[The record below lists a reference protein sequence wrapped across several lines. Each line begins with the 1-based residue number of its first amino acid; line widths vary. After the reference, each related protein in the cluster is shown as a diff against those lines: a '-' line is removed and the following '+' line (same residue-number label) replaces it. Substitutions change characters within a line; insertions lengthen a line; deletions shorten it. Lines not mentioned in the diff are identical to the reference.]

1 MYFMANSPEISV
13 RNASAGAASLA
24 DRRIRHGTPAFRRT
38 NLALFSSGF
47 ATFGLLYC
55 VQPLMPAFS
64 HGFCIDAAA
73 SSLALSL
80 TTGVL
85 AVAMLFAGA
94 ISDAFGRKPIMLA
107 SLLGSSVLVLLS
119 AMAPTW
125 GTFLVL
131 RALLGITLAG
141 LPAVAMT
148 YVSEE
153 IHGDSL
159 GFAMGLYIGGNAIG
173 GMGGRLISGFAADH
187 FSWRVAVAVIGALGL
202 IASYLVARRLPA
214 SVHFEKRRARP
225 RALLAS
231 FGSLWRDD
239 GLPWLFAEGFLL
251 MGAFVTIYNYVA
263 FRLLAAPFSLSQ
275 SHVGA
280 IFMVYIIGVGS
291 SAWMGSI
298 AGKLGR
304 RRVLWTTFIM
314 MLAGVA
320 LTASHSLWAIVA
332 GIAMLT
338 FGFFGGHSIAS
349 SWVGKRAGV
358 AKAHA
363 SSFYLF
369 SYYMG
374 SSIAGSVGGLAWTLA
389 GWNGVVAY
397 VVVLV
402 LAGLAVALKLRHLVP
417 KASSPP
423 VGPASPGTIEGT
435 ALQAAPA
442 TAA

>member
-1 MYFMANSPEISV
+1 VDGSSSA
-13 RNASAGAASLA
+13 ASAVVV

-55 VQPLMPAFS
+55 VQPLLPAFS
-64 HGFCIDAAA
+64 RAFSLDAA
-73 SSLALSL
+73 SSSLSLSL

-85 AVAMLFAGA
+85 AVSMLFAGA
-94 ISDAFGRKPIMLA
+94 ISDVFGRKPVMLA
-107 SLLGSSVLVLLS
+107 SLLGSSLLVLLS
-119 AMAPTW
+119 AMAPNW

-187 FSWRVAVAVIGALGL
+187 ASWRVAIAIIGVLGL
-202 IASYLVARRLPA
+202 LASVLVARGLPA
-214 SVHFEKRRARP
+214 SVHFEKRRAHP
-225 RALLAS
+225 RELLAS
-231 FGSLWRDD
+231 FASLWRDK

-263 FRLLAAPFSLSQ
+263 YRLLAPPFSLSQ

-280 IFMVYIIGVGS
+280 VFMVYVVGVAS
-291 SAWMGSI
+291 SAWMGKVVD
-298 AGKLGR
+298 KLGR
-304 RRVLWTTFIM
+304 HRVLWTTFVI
-314 MLAGVA
+314 MLAGVV
-320 LTASHSLWAIVA
+320 LTASASLWAIVT
-332 GIAMLT
+332 GIAMMT

-349 SWVGKRAGV
+349 GWVGKRATF
-358 AKAHA
+358 ARAHA

-374 SSIAGSVGGLAWTLA
+374 SSIAGSLGGIAWTHA
-389 GWNGVVAY
+389 GWNGVAAY
-397 VVVLV
+397 VAVLV
-402 LAGLAVALKLRHLVP
+402 CAGFAIALKLRGLRP
-417 KASSPP
+417 SAS
-423 VGPASPGTIEGT
+423 
-435 ALQAAPA
+435 AA
-442 TAA
+442 

>member
-1 MYFMANSPEISV
+1 MAHSLEVPVDGSSPA
-13 RNASAGAASLA
+13 ASAVIV

-64 HGFCIDAAA
+64 HGFGVDAA
-73 SSLALSL
+73 SSSLSLSL

-107 SLLGSSVLVLLS
+107 SLLGSSILVLLS

-125 GTFLVL
+125 GSFLVI

-187 FSWRVAVAVIGALGL
+187 SSWRVAVAVIGVLGL
-202 IASYLVARRLPA
+202 LASYLVFRGLPA
-214 SVHFEKRRARP
+214 SVHFEKRRAHP

-231 FGSLWRDD
+231 FGSLWRDK

-251 MGAFVTIYNYVA
+251 MGAFVTIYNYVSY
-263 FRLLAAPFSLSQ
+263 RLLAPPFSLSQ

-280 IFMVYIIGVGS
+280 IFMVYLIGVGS
-291 SAWMGSI
+291 SAWMGSL

-304 RRVLWTTFIM
+304 RRVLWTTFVI

-320 LTASHSLWAIVA
+320 LTASSSLRAIVA

-349 SWVGKRAGV
+349 SWVGRRAV
-358 AKAHA
+358 YAKAHA

-374 SSIAGSVGGLAWTLA
+374 SSIAGSVGGLAWTHG
-389 GWNGVVAY
+389 GWNGVAGY
-397 VVVLV
+397 AALLV
-402 LAGLAVALKLRHLVP
+402 LGGLAIALKLRTLTP
-417 KASSPP
+417 SAS
-423 VGPASPGTIEGT
+423 AS
-435 ALQAAPA
+435 
-442 TAA
+442 

>member
-1 MYFMANSPEISV
+1 VDGSS
-13 RNASAGAASLA
+13 SAAPAVV

-64 HGFCIDAAA
+64 RAFGVDAAG
-73 SSLALSL
+73 SSLSLSL

-94 ISDAFGRKPIMLA
+94 ISDAWGRKPVMLA
-107 SLLGSSVLVLLS
+107 SLIGSSVLVL
-119 AMAPTW
+119 ATAVAPNW
-125 GTFLVL
+125 SSLLVL
-131 RALLGITLAG
+131 RTLLGITLAG

-173 GMGGRLISGFAADH
+173 GMGGRLISGFAAGH
-187 FSWRVAVAVIGALGL
+187 SSWRVAVAVIGAMGL
-202 IASYLVARRLPA
+202 VAAVLVARGLPP
-214 SVHFEKRRARP
+214 SLHFVKRRARP

-231 FGSLWRDD
+231 FASLWRDK
-239 GLPWLFAEGFLL
+239 GLPWLFVEGFLL
-251 MGAFVTIYNYVA
+251 MGAFVTIYNYVS
-263 FRLLAAPFSLSQ
+263 FRLLAPPFSLSQ
-275 SHVGA
+275 AFVGA
-280 IFMVYIIGVGS
+280 IFLVYLVGVVGS
-291 SAWMGSI
+291 AWIGSI
-298 AGKLGR
+298 AGTLGR
-304 RRVLWTTFIM
+304 RRVFWSTFVM

-320 LTASHSLWAIVA
+320 LTLSASVWAIVL
-332 GIAMLT
+332 GIAVLT

-349 SWVGKRAGV
+349 SWVGKRATF
-358 AKAHA
+358 ARAHA

-374 SSIAGSVGGLAWTLA
+374 SSIAGSLGGFAWTHA
-389 GWNGVVAY
+389 GWNGVGCYVAAL
-397 VVVLV
+397 VVVGLV
-402 LAGLAVALKLRHLVP
+402 IALKLRSLTP
-417 KASSPP
+417 SAS
-423 VGPASPGTIEGT
+423 AS
-435 ALQAAPA
+435 
-442 TAA
+442 

>member
-1 MYFMANSPEISV
+1 MVHSLEVIVDGSS
-13 RNASAGAASLA
+13 SAAPAVA
-24 DRRIRHGTPAFRRT
+24 VDRRIRHGTPAFRRT

-55 VQPLMPAFS
+55 VQPLLPAFS
-64 HGFCIDAAA
+64 RSFGVDAAG
-73 SSLALSL
+73 SSLSLSV

-94 ISDAFGRKPIMLA
+94 LSDMWGRKPVMLA
-107 SLLGSSVLVLLS
+107 SLLGSSLLVLAT
-119 AMAPTW
+119 AMAPNWSTL
-125 GTFLVL
+125 LVL
-131 RALLGITLAG
+131 RAMLGVTLAG

-153 IHGDSL
+153 IHADSL

-187 FSWRVAVAVIGALGL
+187 SSWRVAVGVIGALGL
-202 IASYLVARRLPA
+202 VACVLVAKGLPP
-214 SVHFEKRRARP
+214 SLHFEPRRARP
-225 RALLAS
+225 RALLSS
-231 FGSLWRDD
+231 FGSLWRDK
-239 GLPWLFAEGFLL
+239 GLPWLFAEAFLL
-251 MGAFVTIYNYVA
+251 MGAFVTIYNYA
-263 FRLLAAPFSLSQ
+263 SYRLLAPPFSLSQ

-280 IFMVYIIGVGS
+280 IFMVYLIGVGS

-304 RRVLWTTFIM
+304 RRVLWTAFAI

-320 LTASHSLWAIVA
+320 LTATQSLAAIVT
-332 GIAMLT
+332 GIALVT

-349 SWVGKRAGV
+349 SWVGKRAPL

-374 SSIAGSVGGLAWTLA
+374 SSIAGSLGGFAWTHA
-389 GWNGVVAY
+389 GWNGVATY
-397 VVVLV
+397 VGVLV
-402 LAGLAVALKLRHLVP
+402 VAGLVVSLKLRRLEP
-417 KASSPP
+417 LP
-423 VGPASPGTIEGT
+423 
-435 ALQAAPA
+435 L
-442 TAA
+442 

>member
-1 MYFMANSPEISV
+1 MDGS
-13 RNASAGAASLA
+13 SLGPA
-24 DRRIRHGTPAFRRT
+24 VVDRRIRHGTPAFRRT
-38 NLALFSSGF
+38 NLALFSAGF

-55 VQPLMPAFS
+55 VQPLLPAFS
-64 HGFCIDAAA
+64 RGFGVDAAA

-85 AVAMLFAGA
+85 AVGMLFAGA
-94 ISDAFGRKPIMLA
+94 ISDALGRKPVMLV
-107 SLLGSSVLVLLS
+107 SLLGSALLVLLT
-119 AMAPTW
+119 AVAPNWT
-125 GTFLVL
+125 TLLVL

-148 YVSEE
+148 YLSEE
-153 IHGDSL
+153 VHGESI

-173 GMGGRLISGFAADH
+173 GMGGRLISGFVADH
-187 FSWRVAVAVIGALGL
+187 ASWRVAVGIIGVLGL
-202 IASYLVARRLPA
+202 VSAALVARGLPP
-214 SVHFEKRRARP
+214 SRHFERRRVDP
-225 RALLAS
+225 RAFLGTFATL
-231 FGSLWRDD
+231 FRDK

-280 IFMVYIIGVGS
+280 IFTVYVVGVIG
-291 SAWMGSI
+291 SAWIGSI
-298 AGKLGR
+298 ADRLGR
-304 RRVLWTTFIM
+304 RRVLWATLAL

-320 LTASHSLWAIVA
+320 LTASASLVAIVA

-349 SWVGKRAGV
+349 SWVGKRAPF
-358 AKAHA
+358 ARAHA

-374 SSIAGSVGGLAWTLA
+374 SSIAGSLGGIAWTWG
-389 GWNGVVAY
+389 GWNGVVVY
-397 VVVLV
+397 VAVLV
-402 LAGLAVALKLRHLVP
+402 LAGLAIALKLRAVTP
-417 KASSPP
+417 FAS
-423 VGPASPGTIEGT
+423 
-435 ALQAAPA
+435 AA
-442 TAA
+442 

>member
-1 MYFMANSPEISV
+1 MVHSLEVIVDGSSSV
-13 RNASAGAASLA
+13 APAVVV

-55 VQPLMPAFS
+55 VQPLLPAFS
-64 HGFCIDAAA
+64 RTFGVDAAG
-73 SSLALSL
+73 SSLSLSV

-94 ISDAFGRKPIMLA
+94 LSDMWGRKPVMLA
-107 SLLGSSVLVLLS
+107 SLLGSSLLVLAT
-119 AMAPTW
+119 AMAPNWSTL
-125 GTFLVL
+125 LVL
-131 RALLGITLAG
+131 RAMLGVTLAG

-153 IHGDSL
+153 IHADSL

-187 FSWRVAVAVIGALGL
+187 SSWRIAVGVIGALGL
-202 IASYLVARRLPA
+202 VACVLVAKGLPP
-214 SVHFEKRRARP
+214 SLHFEPRRARP
-225 RALLAS
+225 RALLSS
-231 FGSLWRDD
+231 FGSLWRDK
-239 GLPWLFAEGFLL
+239 GLPWLFAEAFLL
-251 MGAFVTIYNYVA
+251 MGAFVTIYNYA
-263 FRLLAAPFSLSQ
+263 SYRLLAPPFSLSQ

-280 IFMVYIIGVGS
+280 IFMVYLIGVGS

-304 RRVLWTTFIM
+304 RRVLWTAFAI

-320 LTASHSLWAIVA
+320 LTATQSLAAIVT
-332 GIAMLT
+332 GIALVT

-349 SWVGKRAGV
+349 SWVGKRAPL

-374 SSIAGSVGGLAWTLA
+374 SSIAGSLGGFAWTHA
-389 GWNGVVAY
+389 GWNGVAVY
-397 VVVLV
+397 VGVLV
-402 LAGLAVALKLRHLVP
+402 VAGLVVSLKLRRLEP
-417 KASSPP
+417 LAR
-423 VGPASPGTIEGT
+423 
-435 ALQAAPA
+435 
-442 TAA
+442 

>member
-1 MYFMANSPEISV
+1 
-13 RNASAGAASLA
+13 
-24 DRRIRHGTPAFRRT
+24 
-38 NLALFSSGF
+38 
-47 ATFGLLYC
+47 
-55 VQPLMPAFS
+55 MPALS
-64 HGFCIDAAA
+64 HGFEVNAAS

-94 ISDAFGRKPIMLA
+94 ISDAFGRKPVMLA
-107 SLLGSSVLVLLS
+107 SLLGSSALVLLS

-125 GTFLVL
+125 GSFLVL

-173 GMGGRLISGFAADH
+173 GMGGRLIAGFAADH
-187 FSWRVAVAVIGALGL
+187 ASWRVAVAIIGALGL
-202 IASYLVARRLPA
+202 IAFALVARGLPA
-214 SVHFEKRRARP
+214 SAYFEKRRANP
-225 RALLAS
+225 RELLAS
-231 FGSLWRDD
+231 FGSLWRDK
-239 GLPWLFAEGFLL
+239 GLPWLFVIGFLL

-263 FRLLAAPFSLSQ
+263 FRLLAPPFSLSQ

-280 IFMVYIIGVGS
+280 IFMVYVIGVGS

-304 RRVLWTTFIM
+304 GRVLWTTFIITF
-314 MLAGVA
+314 AGVA
-320 LTASHSLWAIVA
+320 MTASSSIWVIVA
-332 GIAMLT
+332 GIAMVT

-349 SWVGKRAGV
+349 GWVGKRASF
-358 AKAHA
+358 ARAHA

-374 SSIAGSVGGLAWTLA
+374 SSIAGSAGGLAWVHA
-389 GWNGVVAY
+389 GWDGVVVY
-397 VVVLV
+397 VSLLV
-402 LAGLAVALKLRHLVP
+402 AVGLAIALKLRKL
-417 KASSPP
+417 
-423 VGPASPGTIEGT
+423 
-435 ALQAAPA
+435 APL

>member
-1 MYFMANSPEISV
+1 MDGSSP
-13 RNASAGAASLA
+13 AAPAALI

-55 VQPLMPAFS
+55 VQPLLPAFS
-64 HGFCIDAAA
+64 KAFGLDAA
-73 SSLALSL
+73 SSSLSL
-80 TTGVL
+80 SVTTGVL

-94 ISDAFGRKPIMLA
+94 LSDMWGRKPVMLA
-107 SLLGSSVLVLLS
+107 SLLGSSLLVLAT
-119 AMAPTW
+119 AMAPNWSTL
-125 GTFLVL
+125 LVL
-131 RALLGITLAG
+131 RAMLGITLAG

-153 IHGDSL
+153 IHADSL

-187 FSWRVAVAVIGALGL
+187 SSWRVAVGVIGALGL
-202 IASYLVARRLPA
+202 VACALVAKGLPT
-214 SVHFEKRRARP
+214 SLHFEKRRAHP

-231 FGSLWRDD
+231 FGSLWRDK
-239 GLPWLFAEGFLL
+239 GLPWLFAEAFLL
-251 MGAFVTIYNYVA
+251 MGAFVTIYNYA
-263 FRLLAAPFSLSQ
+263 SYRLLAPPFSLSQ

-280 IFMVYIIGVGS
+280 IFTVYLIGVAS

-298 AGKLGR
+298 AGRLGR
-304 RRVLWTTFIM
+304 RRVLWTTFVI

-320 LTASHSLWAIVA
+320 LTATSSLWAIVT
-332 GIAMLT
+332 GIAMVT

-349 SWVGKRAGV
+349 SWVGKRAPL

-374 SSIAGSVGGLAWTLA
+374 SSVAGSLGGFAWTHA
-389 GWNGVVAY
+389 GWNGVAIY
-397 VVVLV
+397 VGVLV
-402 LAGLAVALKLRHLVP
+402 FAGLAIAMKLRRLAP
-417 KASSPP
+417 LP
-423 VGPASPGTIEGT
+423 V
-435 ALQAAPA
+435 
-442 TAA
+442 

>member
-1 MYFMANSPEISV
+1 MTDSLEVPVDGSSP
-13 RNASAGAASLA
+13 ATP
-24 DRRIRHGTPAFRRT
+24 DRRLRHGTAAFRRT

-64 HGFCIDAAA
+64 HAFGVDAAA
-73 SSLALSL
+73 SSLSLSL

-94 ISDAFGRKPIMLA
+94 LSDAWGRKPVMLA
-107 SLLGSSVLVLLS
+107 SLLGSSLLVLATAVSTDWTML
-119 AMAPTW
+119 
-125 GTFLVL
+125 LVL
-131 RALLGITLAG
+131 RALLGVSLAG

-153 IHGDSL
+153 IHTDSL

-173 GMGGRLISGFAADH
+173 GMGGRLIAGFAADH
-187 FSWRVAVAVIGALGL
+187 ASWRVAVGVIGVLGL
-202 IASYLVARRLPA
+202 CAAALVAKGLPP
-214 SVHFEKRRARP
+214 SMHFERRRVHP
-225 RALLAS
+225 RALAS
-231 FGSLWRDD
+231 AFGGLWRDA

-251 MGAFVTIYNYVA
+251 MGAFVTIYNYVSY
-263 FRLLAAPFSLSQ
+263 RLLAPPFSLSQ

-280 IFMVYIIGVGS
+280 IFLVYLVGVAS
-291 SAWMGSI
+291 SAWMGSL
-298 AGKLGR
+298 AGRLGR
-304 RRVLWTTFIM
+304 RRVLWTAFVI

-320 LTASHSLWAIVA
+320 LTASASLWAIVA
-332 GIAMLT
+332 GIALVT

-369 SYYMG
+369 AYYMG
-374 SSIAGSVGGLAWTLA
+374 SAIAGSLGGFAWTHA
-389 GWNGVVAY
+389 GWAGVAVYVAGL
-397 VVVLV
+397 LV
-402 LAGLAVALKLRHLVP
+402 AGLAVAAKLRHLAP
-417 KASSPP
+417 LP
-423 VGPASPGTIEGT
+423 VR
-435 ALQAAPA
+435 
-442 TAA
+442 

>member
-1 MYFMANSPEISV
+1 MAHSLEVPVDGSS
-13 RNASAGAASLA
+13 SAAPAVVV

-55 VQPLMPAFS
+55 VQPLLPAFS
-64 HGFCIDAAA
+64 RAFALDAA
-73 SSLALSL
+73 SSSLSLSL

-85 AVAMLFAGA
+85 AVSMLFAGA
-94 ISDAFGRKPIMLA
+94 ISDVFGRKPIMLA
-107 SLLGSSVLVLLS
+107 SLLGSSLLVLLS

-187 FSWRVAVAVIGALGL
+187 ASWRVAVAIIGAMGL
-202 IASYLVARRLPA
+202 IAAVLVARGLPA
-214 SVHFEKRRARP
+214 SAHFEKCRSHP

-231 FGSLWRDD
+231 FGSLWRDK

-263 FRLLAAPFSLSQ
+263 YRLLAPPFSLSQ

-280 IFMVYIIGVGS
+280 VFMVYVVGVAS
-291 SAWMGSI
+291 SAWMGKV
-298 AGKLGR
+298 ADKLGR
-304 RRVLWTTFIM
+304 PRVLWTTFVI
-314 MLAGVA
+314 MLAGVV
-320 LTASHSLWAIVA
+320 LTASSSLWAIVA
-332 GIAMLT
+332 GIAMMT

-349 SWVGKRAGV
+349 GWVGKRATF
-358 AKAHA
+358 ARAHA

-374 SSIAGSVGGLAWTLA
+374 SSIAGSIGGLAWTYA
-389 GWNGVVAY
+389 GWNGVATYVAL
-397 VVVLV
+397 LV
-402 LAGLAVALKLRHLVP
+402 LAGLAIALKLRRLTP
-417 KASSPP
+417 SAS
-423 VGPASPGTIEGT
+423 T
-435 ALQAAPA
+435 A
-442 TAA
+442 

>member
-1 MYFMANSPEISV
+1 MVHSLEVIVDGSS
-13 RNASAGAASLA
+13 SAAPAVVV

-55 VQPLMPAFS
+55 VQPLLPAFS
-64 HGFCIDAAA
+64 RTFGVDAAG
-73 SSLALSL
+73 SSLSLSV

-94 ISDAFGRKPIMLA
+94 LSDMWGRKPVMLA
-107 SLLGSSVLVLLS
+107 SLLGSSLLVLAT
-119 AMAPTW
+119 AMAPNWT
-125 GTFLVL
+125 TLLVL
-131 RALLGITLAG
+131 RAMLGVTLAG

-153 IHGDSL
+153 IHADSL

-187 FSWRVAVAVIGALGL
+187 SSWRIAVGVIGALGL
-202 IASYLVARRLPA
+202 VACVLVAKGLPP
-214 SVHFEKRRARP
+214 SLHFEPRRARP
-225 RALLAS
+225 RALLSS
-231 FGSLWRDD
+231 FGSLWRDK
-239 GLPWLFAEGFLL
+239 GLPWLFAEAFLL
-251 MGAFVTIYNYVA
+251 MGAFVTIYNYA
-263 FRLLAAPFSLSQ
+263 SYRLLAPPFSLSQ

-280 IFMVYIIGVGS
+280 IFMVYLIGVGS

-304 RRVLWTTFIM
+304 RRVLWTAFAI

-320 LTASHSLWAIVA
+320 LTATQSLAAIVT
-332 GIAMLT
+332 GIALVT

-349 SWVGKRAGV
+349 SWVGKRAPL

-369 SYYMG
+369 SYYLG
-374 SSIAGSVGGLAWTLA
+374 SSIAGSLGGFAWTHA
-389 GWNGVVAY
+389 GWNGVATY
-397 VVVLV
+397 VGVLV
-402 LAGLAVALKLRHLVP
+402 VAGLVVSLKLRRLEP
-417 KASSPP
+417 LAR
-423 VGPASPGTIEGT
+423 
-435 ALQAAPA
+435 
-442 TAA
+442 

>member
-1 MYFMANSPEISV
+1 VDGS
-13 RNASAGAASLA
+13 SLGPA
-24 DRRIRHGTPAFRRT
+24 VVDRRIRHGTPAFRRT
-38 NLALFSSGF
+38 NLALFSAGF

-55 VQPLMPAFS
+55 VQPLLPAFS
-64 HGFCIDAAA
+64 RGFGVDAAA

-85 AVAMLFAGA
+85 AVGMLFAGA
-94 ISDAFGRKPIMLA
+94 ISDALGRKPVMLV
-107 SLLGSSVLVLLS
+107 SLLGSALLVLLT
-119 AMAPTW
+119 AVAPNWT
-125 GTFLVL
+125 TLLVL

-148 YVSEE
+148 YLSEE
-153 IHGDSL
+153 VHGESI

-173 GMGGRLISGFAADH
+173 GMGGRLISGFVADH
-187 FSWRVAVAVIGALGL
+187 ASWRVAVGIIGVLGL
-202 IASYLVARRLPA
+202 VSAALVARGLPP
-214 SVHFEKRRARP
+214 SRHFERRRVDP
-225 RALLAS
+225 RAFLGTFATL
-231 FGSLWRDD
+231 FRDK

-280 IFMVYIIGVGS
+280 IFTVYVVGVIG
-291 SAWMGSI
+291 SAWIGSI
-298 AGKLGR
+298 ADRLGR
-304 RRVLWTTFIM
+304 RRVLWATLAL

-320 LTASHSLWAIVA
+320 LTASASLVAIVA

-349 SWVGKRAGV
+349 SWVGKRAPF
-358 AKAHA
+358 ARAHA

-374 SSIAGSVGGLAWTLA
+374 SSIAGSLGGIAWTWG
-389 GWNGVVAY
+389 GWNGVVVY
-397 VVVLV
+397 VAVLV
-402 LAGLAVALKLRHLVP
+402 LAGLAIALKLRAVTP
-417 KASSPP
+417 FAS
-423 VGPASPGTIEGT
+423 
-435 ALQAAPA
+435 AA
-442 TAA
+442 

>member
-1 MYFMANSPEISV
+1 MDGSSP
-13 RNASAGAASLA
+13 AAPAALI

-55 VQPLMPAFS
+55 VQPLLPAFS
-64 HGFCIDAAA
+64 KAFGLDAA
-73 SSLALSL
+73 SSSLSL
-80 TTGVL
+80 SVTTGVL

-94 ISDAFGRKPIMLA
+94 LSDMWGRKPVMLA
-107 SLLGSSVLVLLS
+107 SLLGSSLLVLAT
-119 AMAPTW
+119 AMAPNWSTL
-125 GTFLVL
+125 LVL
-131 RALLGITLAG
+131 RAMLGITLAG

-153 IHGDSL
+153 IHADSL

-187 FSWRVAVAVIGALGL
+187 SSWRVAVGVIGALGL
-202 IASYLVARRLPA
+202 VACALVAKGLPT
-214 SVHFEKRRARP
+214 SLHFEKRRAHP

-231 FGSLWRDD
+231 FGSLWRDK
-239 GLPWLFAEGFLL
+239 GLPWLFAEAFLL
-251 MGAFVTIYNYVA
+251 MGAFVTIYNYA
-263 FRLLAAPFSLSQ
+263 SYRLLAPPFSLSQ

-280 IFMVYIIGVGS
+280 IFTVYLIGVAS

-298 AGKLGR
+298 AGRLGR
-304 RRVLWTTFIM
+304 RRVLWTTFVI

-320 LTASHSLWAIVA
+320 LTATSSLWAIVT
-332 GIAMLT
+332 GIAMVT

-349 SWVGKRAGV
+349 SWVGKRAPF

-374 SSIAGSVGGLAWTLA
+374 SSIAGSLGGFAWTHA
-389 GWNGVVAY
+389 GWNGVAAY
-397 VVVLV
+397 VGVLV
-402 LAGLAVALKLRHLVP
+402 LAGLAIAMKLRRLVP
-417 KASSPP
+417 LP
-423 VGPASPGTIEGT
+423 
-435 ALQAAPA
+435 L
-442 TAA
+442 

>member
-1 MYFMANSPEISV
+1 MDGS
-13 RNASAGAASLA
+13 SLGPA
-24 DRRIRHGTPAFRRT
+24 VVDRRIRHGTPAFRRT

-55 VQPLMPAFS
+55 VQPLLPAFS
-64 HGFCIDAAA
+64 RGFGVDAAA

-85 AVAMLFAGA
+85 AVGMLFAGA
-94 ISDAFGRKPIMLA
+94 ISDALGRKPVMLV
-107 SLLGSSVLVLLS
+107 SLLGSALLVLLT
-119 AMAPTW
+119 AVAPNWT
-125 GTFLVL
+125 TLLVL

-148 YVSEE
+148 YLSEE
-153 IHGDSL
+153 VHGESI

-173 GMGGRLISGFAADH
+173 GMGGRLISGFVADH
-187 FSWRVAVAVIGALGL
+187 ASWRVAVGIIGVLGL
-202 IASYLVARRLPA
+202 VSAALVARGLPP
-214 SVHFEKRRARP
+214 SRHFERRRVDP
-225 RALLAS
+225 RAFLAS
-231 FGSLWRDD
+231 FATLFRDK

-280 IFMVYIIGVGS
+280 IFTVYVVGVIG
-291 SAWMGSI
+291 SAWIGSI
-298 AGKLGR
+298 ADRLGR
-304 RRVLWTTFIM
+304 PRVLWATLAL

-320 LTASHSLWAIVA
+320 LTASASLVAIVA

-349 SWVGKRAGV
+349 SWVGKRAPF
-358 AKAHA
+358 ARAHA

-374 SSIAGSVGGLAWTLA
+374 SSIAGSLGGIAWTWG
-389 GWNGVVAY
+389 GWNGVVGY
-397 VVVLV
+397 VAVLV
-402 LAGLAVALKLRHLVP
+402 LAGLAIALKLRAVTP
-417 KASSPP
+417 SAS
-423 VGPASPGTIEGT
+423 
-435 ALQAAPA
+435 AA
-442 TAA
+442 

>member
-1 MYFMANSPEISV
+1 MVHSLEVIVDGSS
-13 RNASAGAASLA
+13 SAAPAVVV

-55 VQPLMPAFS
+55 VQPLLPAFS
-64 HGFCIDAAA
+64 RAFGVDAAG
-73 SSLALSL
+73 SSLSLSV

-94 ISDAFGRKPIMLA
+94 LSDMWGRKPVMLA
-107 SLLGSSVLVLLS
+107 SLLGSSLLVLAT
-119 AMAPTW
+119 AMAPNWT
-125 GTFLVL
+125 TLLVL
-131 RALLGITLAG
+131 RAMLGVTLAG

-153 IHGDSL
+153 IHADSL

-187 FSWRVAVAVIGALGL
+187 SSWRIAVGVIGALGL
-202 IASYLVARRLPA
+202 VACVLVAKGLPP
-214 SVHFEKRRARP
+214 SLHFEPRRARP
-225 RALLAS
+225 RALLSS
-231 FGSLWRDD
+231 FGSLWRDK
-239 GLPWLFAEGFLL
+239 GLPWLFAEAFLL
-251 MGAFVTIYNYVA
+251 MGAFVTIYNYA
-263 FRLLAAPFSLSQ
+263 SYRLLAPPFSLSQ

-280 IFMVYIIGVGS
+280 IFMVYLIGVGS

-304 RRVLWTTFIM
+304 RRVLWTAFAI

-320 LTASHSLWAIVA
+320 LTATQSLAAIVT
-332 GIAMLT
+332 GIALVT

-349 SWVGKRAGV
+349 SWVGKRAPL

-374 SSIAGSVGGLAWTLA
+374 SSIAGSLGGFAWTHA
-389 GWNGVVAY
+389 GWNGVAVY
-397 VVVLV
+397 VGVLV
-402 LAGLAVALKLRHLVP
+402 VAGLVVSLKLRRLEP
-417 KASSPP
+417 LAR
-423 VGPASPGTIEGT
+423 
-435 ALQAAPA
+435 
-442 TAA
+442 

>member
-1 MYFMANSPEISV
+1 MDGSSPTAPV
-13 RNASAGAASLA
+13 RAV

-64 HGFCIDAAA
+64 HEFVVDAA
-73 SSLALSL
+73 SSSLSLSL

-107 SLLGSSVLVLLS
+107 SLLGSSLLVTLS
-119 AMAPTW
+119 AMAPNW
-125 GTFLVL
+125 GSFLVI
-131 RALLGITLAG
+131 RALLGVTLAG

-187 FSWRVAVAVIGALGL
+187 SSWRVAVAIIGALGL
-202 IASYLVARRLPA
+202 VASCLVHRGLPA
-214 SVHFEKRRARP
+214 SVHFEKRRAHP

-231 FGSLWRDD
+231 FGSLWRDK

-251 MGAFVTIYNYVA
+251 MGAFVTIYNYVSY
-263 FRLLAAPFSLSQ
+263 RLIEPPFSLSQ

-280 IFMVYIIGVGS
+280 IFMVYVIGVGS
-291 SAWMGSI
+291 SAWMGSL

-304 RRVLWTTFIM
+304 RRVLWTTFII

-320 LTASHSLWAIVA
+320 LTASMSLWAIVA

-349 SWVGKRAGV
+349 SWVGRRA
-358 AKAHA
+358 ASARAHA

-374 SSIAGSVGGLAWTLA
+374 SSIAGSIGGLAWTHG
-389 GWNGVVAY
+389 GWNGVAAY
-397 VVVLV
+397 ASLLV
-402 LAGLAVALKLRHLVP
+402 LAGLGIALKLRTIMPV
-417 KASSPP
+417 AS
-423 VGPASPGTIEGT
+423 AS
-435 ALQAAPA
+435 
-442 TAA
+442 